1 MQLQMISTVERMDM
15 VVREWIWWWEKEKWR
30 HLGWILNRETEP
42 RRECW
47 EKEKQH
53 VQIQGKD
60 ERGVERCRRHSG
72 SLKMQG
78 SEAEFKTWIYSES
91 NLKLLKGSKQGCDL
105 LSSSSLKHQPDCCV
119 WNGSESGKSENR
131 TSVGRLGGIPVE
143 RRWKL
148 SLKR

>member
-15 VVREWIWWWEKEKWR
+15 VVREKWQ
-30 HLGWILNRETEP
+30 HLSWILNHETEP
-42 RRECW
+42 RRQCG

-53 VQIQGKD
+53 VQIQRKD
-60 ERGVERCRRHSG
+60 EQGVERWCWRHSR

-105 LSSSSLKHQPDCCV
+105 LCSSSLKHQPDCCV
-119 WNGSESGKSENR
+119 WNGSDGGKSENR
-131 TSVGRLGGIPVE
+131 TSVGRLGGIPDE
-143 RRWKL
+143 RWWRL
-148 SLKR
+148 SLKKS